1 MNEYV
6 QFFKVSYMKKHYKN
20 IRIFL
25 GSNLSVVLLNLA
37 VDI

>member
-20 IRIFL
+20 IHIFL
-25 GSNLSVVLLNLA
+25 GSILSVVLLNLA
-37 VDI
+37 VVI